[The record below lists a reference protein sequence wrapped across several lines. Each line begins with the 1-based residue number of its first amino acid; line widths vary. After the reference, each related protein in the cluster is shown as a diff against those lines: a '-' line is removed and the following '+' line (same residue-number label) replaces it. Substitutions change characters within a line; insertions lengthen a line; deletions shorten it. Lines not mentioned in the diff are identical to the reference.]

1 MKLKR
6 LDHVGVIVAN
16 LDRARKLIEDSFG
29 MEPIRHVKRDDLE
42 ATFFHCE
49 GADIELSEI
58 KDPAMREQRLG
69 TGREA
74 RVEHIAFEV
83 ENLNEILA
91 ALEGLGIKTTGP
103 PQVSPAYTTVWTEAN
118 TSGDVMYQFMER
130 PHTQTPD

>member
-6 LDHVGVIVAN
+6 VDHVGVIVAS
-16 LDRARKLIEDSFG
+16 LEKARQLIENGFG
-29 MEPIRHVKRDDLE
+29 LEPFRHIKRDDLE
-42 ATFFHCE
+42 ATFFKCG
-49 GADIELSEI
+49 GADIELIEI

-74 RVEHIAFEV
+74 RLEHIAFEV

-103 PQVSPAYTTVWTEAN
+103 PQVSPAYTTVWTEAHS
-118 TSGDVMYQFMER
+118 SGDVMYQFMER
-130 PHTQTPD
+130 PPEQIPE

>member
-1 MKLKR
+1 MKLRR
-6 LDHVGVIVAN
+6 LDHVGVIVASLEN
-16 LDRARKLIEDSFG
+16 ARRLIEDGFG
-29 MEPIRHVKRDDLE
+29 LKPIRHVKRDDLE

-49 GADIELSEI
+49 GADIELIEI

-69 TGREA
+69 TGRQA
-74 RVEHIAFEV
+74 RVEHIAFDV

-103 PQVSPAYTTVWTEAN
+103 PQVSPAYTTVWTEAH

-130 PHTQTPD
+130 PPAQTAE

>member
-49 GADIELSEI
+49 GADIELIEI